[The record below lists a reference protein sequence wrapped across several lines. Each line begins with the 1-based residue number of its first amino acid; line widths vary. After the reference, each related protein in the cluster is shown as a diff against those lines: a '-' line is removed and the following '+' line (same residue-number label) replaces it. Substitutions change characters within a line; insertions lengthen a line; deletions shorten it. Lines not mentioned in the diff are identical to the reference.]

1 MPTRGYIAGKPVS
14 RWEAADSDNIDIEY
28 KNLDR
33 PGRQSWCGDCLSG
46 NKGLVLKALVLAVL
60 FVLGLVLGYVIRKS
74 TCRGDGSPASAT
86 LHVTFVRVQQVGQG
100 VGQSPSSAGGSR
112 FSLSLIHI

>member
-33 PGRQSWCGDCLSG
+33 PGRQSLCGDCLSG
-46 NKGLVLKALVLAVL
+46 TKGLVLKALVLAVL
-60 FVLGLVLGYVIRKS
+60 FVLGLVLGYVVRKS
-74 TCRGDGSPASAT
+74 TCEQGPDPASPS
-86 LHVTFVRVQQVGQG
+86 LHVTFVRVQQVGHG
-100 VGQSPSSAGGSR
+100 
-112 FSLSLIHI
+112 